1 MSTKMIFKYT
11 LLFFIS
17 ICLIGCGGK
26 ASPKKTSASF
36 KIYTGAVSDPN
47 LSGGVMV
54 YGRAP
59 GLPDFAIN
67 VTSDSLSFP
76 IPNGSWNFYVFG
88 WDGASPM
95 TGTLRCGETS
105 ATLDGGDTVVSFNLS
120 DANCS
125 NGNFG
130 SAAYKVANQFKP
142 LRIVHCSSTAS
153 VVDGNSDCTGSL
165 SANTKSYE
173 VSFATFGSVASPPLI
188 ASCINE
194 ALATTGIT
202 DTTLNIPTGG
212 FFENFLSLNI
222 NTYNSPNCSDQSGSF
237 LYTAG
242 IEAGAN
248 ASVVFDNASYSAV
261 FISIAAVDSLAFSP
275 LAHRA
280 ATDLT
285 SASYKIKSSAAGMVT
300 KTQTATSASY
310 KFFQNRNADT
320 DKPRYGTSSSYKI
333 HLGNQ

>member
-1 MSTKMIFKYT
+1 MIFRSLI
-11 LLFFIS
+11 LLFLS
-17 ICLIGCGGK
+17 IALMSCGGK
-26 ASPKKTSASF
+26 ATPKKTSASF

-54 YGRAP
+54 YGRSP

-67 VTSDSLSFP
+67 ITSDSLSFP
-76 IPNGSWNFYVFG
+76 IPNGSWDFYVFG

-120 DANCS
+120 DANCA

-130 SAAYKVANQFKP
+130 SAAYKVSNQFKP
-142 LRIVHCSSTAS
+142 LRIVHCSSTAG
-153 VVDGNSDCTGSL
+153 VIDGNSDCTGSL
-165 SANTKSYE
+165 SATTKSYE
-173 VSFATFGSVASPPLI
+173 VSFATFGPVASQPLI
-188 ASCINE
+188 ANCVND

-222 NTYNSPNCSDQSGSF
+222 NTFNSANCSDQSGSF

-248 ASVVFDNASYSAV
+248 ASVVFDNASFSTV
-261 FISIAAVDSLAFSP
+261 FISIAAPESLIFSP
-275 LAHRA
+275 IAHA
-280 ATDLT
+280 APTDLT
-285 SASYKIKSSAAGMVT
+285 SASYKIKKSAAGMVT
-300 KTQTATSASY
+300 KTQTSTSASY

-320 DKPRYGTSSSYKI
+320 NKPRFGTSSTYKI